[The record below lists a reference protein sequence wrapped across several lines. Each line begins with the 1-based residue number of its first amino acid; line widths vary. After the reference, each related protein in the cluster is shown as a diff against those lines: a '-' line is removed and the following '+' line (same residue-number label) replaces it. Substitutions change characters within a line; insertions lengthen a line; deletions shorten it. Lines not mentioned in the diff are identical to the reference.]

1 MFQQTRRRL
10 ALWYTAVTAVL
21 LLIFASGFY
30 LYVRQTLI
38 ERVDDTLHHVV
49 EVVER
54 SLIVSPTSPT
64 ASPLRYE
71 INVDASFRSNAVAVE
86 EDRIEIEWFSPNGT
100 LLWSTFSEPLT
111 APIHLLLEGET
122 VKVRPNYILRQLTQR
137 LEYRGDIL
145 GYLRVSHPWFEVAKP
160 TRELMVDLAAG
171 ISLMIGFVA
180 AAGWFLSGL
189 AIEPIRASYQYLRQF
204 TADAS
209 HELRNPLALI
219 QTTVQVA
226 LSDPDMSPT
235 EQRQQFEVVERL
247 TRRLGNLVND
257 LLFLARQDS
266 GMITPSRQPCPLD
279 ALLMEVVEEQTPA
292 AAAKHI
298 RLLLDL
304 GDAASEQDE
313 EPFTLTG
320 DYDQLARLFTN
331 LVSNGL
337 QHTPEG
343 GQVRLKL
350 EQLSRHGETHLQVL
364 VHDTGSGIPD
374 TALPH
379 VFERFYRVDP
389 ARPRTEV
396 QTLSAQRSPSTTSA
410 TSTTSGTGLGLAI
423 AKAICET
430 HKGQIRVESPL
441 GQGTTFRV
449 TLPQRWTAE
458 PLSHELSSELRGEVK
473 GQTVMEPLPKLD
485 RR

>member
-30 LYVRQTLI
+30 GYVRATLI

-54 SLIVSPTSPT
+54 SLVVEPRQTFGSP
-64 ASPLRYE
+64 AQYAV
-71 INVDASFRSNAVAVE
+71 NVDASFRSNAEAVE
-86 EDRIEIEWFSPNGT
+86 DDRIELEWFSPTGT
-100 LLWSTFSEPLT
+100 LLWSTLSEPLT
-111 APIHLLLEGET
+111 VPIHVLRDGET
-122 VKVRPNYILRQLTQR
+122 VKVRPDYILRQVTQR
-137 LEYRGDIL
+137 VEYRGDIL

-160 TRELMVDLAAG
+160 TRELIVDLAAG
-171 ISLMIGFVA
+171 ISVMIVFVA

-189 AIEPIRASYQYLRQF
+189 AIEPIQASYQYLRQF

-226 LSDPDMSPT
+226 LSDPDLSQM
-235 EQRQQFEVVERL
+235 EQRRQFEVVERL
-247 TRRLGNLVND
+247 TRRLGTLVND

-266 GMITPSRQPCPLD
+266 GMIAPSYQPCPLD
-279 ALLMEVVEEQTPA
+279 ALLMEVVAEQTPTA
-292 AAAKHI
+292 TAKQV

-304 GDAASEQDE
+304 GDAPADE
-313 EPFTLTG
+313 AEPFTLTG

-337 QHTPEG
+337 QHTPPG
-343 GQVRLKL
+343 GQVRVRL
-350 EQLSRHGETHLQVL
+350 EQGSRHGEDTLQVSIE
-364 VHDTGSGIPD
+364 DTGVGIPEQ
-374 TALPH
+374 ALPH
-379 VFERFYRVDP
+379 IFERFYRVDP

-396 QTLSAQRSPSTTSA
+396 RSPTSSA
-410 TSTTSGTGLGLAI
+410 GTGLGLAI

-430 HKGQIRVESPL
+430 HHGQIRAESKVS
-441 GQGTTFRV
+441 QGTSFRIV
-449 TLPQRWTAE
+449 LP
-458 PLSHELSSELRGEVK
+458 
-473 GQTVMEPLPKLD
+473 

>member
-10 ALWYTAVTAVL
+10 ALWYTAVTAIL

-30 LYVRQTLI
+30 LYVRETLI

-54 SLIVSPTSPT
+54 SLTVVPS
-64 ASPLRYE
+64 AEKESPLRYE

-86 EDRIEIEWFSPNGT
+86 DDRIEIEWFSPTGN
-100 LLWSTFSEPLT
+100 LLWSTFSEPL
-111 APIHLLLEGET
+111 AVPIHVLLDGET
-122 VKVRPNYILRQLTQR
+122 VKIRPDYVLRQLTQR
-137 LEYRGDIL
+137 LEYRGNIL

-189 AIEPIRASYQYLRQF
+189 AIEPIQASYQYLRQF

-226 LSDPDMSPT
+226 LSDPDMSPM
-235 EQRQQFEVVERL
+235 EQRQQLEVVERL

-266 GMITPSRQPCPLD
+266 GMMTPNLQPCPLD
-279 ALLMEVVEEQTPA
+279 ALLMEVIEEQTPA
-292 AAAKHI
+292 AEAKQV

-304 GDAASEQDE
+304 GDVPDAAQDL

-331 LVSNGL
+331 LTSNGL

-350 EQLSRHGETHLQVL
+350 EQGSRHGEAYLQVS
-364 VHDTGSGIPD
+364 VKDTGSGIPESS
-374 TALPH
+374 LPH

-389 ARPRTEV
+389 ARTRTDV
-396 QTLSAQRSPSTTSA
+396 RTLDSKRSPSTN
-410 TSTTSGTGLGLAI
+410 SGTGLGLAI

-430 HKGQIRVESPL
+430 HQGQIRVESQL
-441 GQGTTFRV
+441 GQGTTFRII
-449 TLPQRWTAE
+449 LPQRFAAE
-458 PLSHELSSELRGEVK
+458 PPNQESSIES
-473 GQTVMEPLPKLD
+473 
-485 RR
+485 

>member
-30 LYVRQTLI
+30 GYVRATLI

-54 SLIVSPTSPT
+54 SLVVEPHQTFGSP
-64 ASPLRYE
+64 AQYAV
-71 INVDASFRSNAVAVE
+71 NVDASFRSNAEAVE
-86 EDRIEIEWFSPNGT
+86 DDRIELEWFSPTGT
-100 LLWSTFSEPLT
+100 LLWSTLSEPLT
-111 APIHLLLEGET
+111 VPIHVLRDGET
-122 VKVRPNYILRQLTQR
+122 VKVRPDYILRQVTQR
-137 LEYRGDIL
+137 VEYRGDIL

-160 TRELMVDLAAG
+160 TRELIVDLAAG
-171 ISLMIGFVA
+171 ISVMIVFVA

-189 AIEPIRASYQYLRQF
+189 AIEPIQASYQYLRQF

-226 LSDPDMSPT
+226 LSDPEMSQT
-235 EQRQQFEVVERL
+235 EQRRQFEVVERL
-247 TRRLGNLVND
+247 TRRLGTLVND

-266 GMITPSRQPCPLD
+266 GMIAPSCQPCPLD
-279 ALLMEVVEEQTPA
+279 ALLMEVVAEQTPTA
-292 AAAKHI
+292 TAKQV

-304 GDAASEQDE
+304 GDVPADE
-313 EPFTLTG
+313 AEPFTLTG

-337 QHTPEG
+337 QHTPPG
-343 GQVRLKL
+343 GQVRVRL
-350 EQLSRHGETHLQVL
+350 EQGSRHGEETLQVSIE
-364 VHDTGSGIPD
+364 DTGVGIPEQ
-374 TALPH
+374 ALPH
-379 VFERFYRVDP
+379 IFERFYRVDP
-389 ARPRTEV
+389 ARPRTGV
-396 QTLSAQRSPSTTSA
+396 QSP
-410 TSTTSGTGLGLAI
+410 TSTAGTGLGLAI

-430 HKGQIRVESPL
+430 HHGQIRAESKVS
-441 GQGTTFRV
+441 QGTSFRV
-449 TLPQRWTAE
+449 ALP
-458 PLSHELSSELRGEVK
+458 
-473 GQTVMEPLPKLD
+473 

>member
-10 ALWYTAVTAVL
+10 ALWYTAVTAIL

-30 LYVRQTLI
+30 LYVRETLI

-54 SLIVSPTSPT
+54 SLTVVPS
-64 ASPLRYE
+64 AEKESPLRYE
-71 INVDASFRSNAVAVE
+71 INVDASFRRNAAAVE
-86 EDRIEIEWFSPNGT
+86 DDRIEIEWFSPTGN
-100 LLWSTFSEPLT
+100 LLWSTFSEPL
-111 APIHLLLEGET
+111 AVPIHVLLDGET
-122 VKVRPNYILRQLTQR
+122 VKIRPDYVLRQLTQR
-137 LEYRGDIL
+137 LEYRGNIL

-189 AIEPIRASYQYLRQF
+189 AIEPIQASYQYLRQF

-226 LSDPDMSPT
+226 LSDPDMSPM
-235 EQRQQFEVVERL
+235 EQRQQLEVVERL

-266 GMITPSRQPCPLD
+266 GMMTPNLQPCPLD
-279 ALLMEVVEEQTPA
+279 ALLMEVIEEQTPA
-292 AAAKHI
+292 AEAKQV

-304 GDAASEQDE
+304 GDVPDAAQDL

-331 LVSNGL
+331 LTSNGL

-350 EQLSRHGETHLQVL
+350 EQGSRHGEAYLQVS
-364 VHDTGSGIPD
+364 VKDTGSGIPESS
-374 TALPH
+374 LPH

-389 ARPRTEV
+389 ARTRTDV
-396 QTLSAQRSPSTTSA
+396 RTLDSKRSPSTN
-410 TSTTSGTGLGLAI
+410 SGTGLGLAI

-430 HKGQIRVESPL
+430 HQGQIRVESQL
-441 GQGTTFRV
+441 GQGTTFRII
-449 TLPQRWTAE
+449 LPQRFAAE
-458 PLSHELSSELRGEVK
+458 PPNQQSSIES
-473 GQTVMEPLPKLD
+473 
-485 RR
+485 

>member
-10 ALWYTAVTAVL
+10 ALWYTAVTAIL

-30 LYVRQTLI
+30 LYVRETLI

-54 SLIVSPTSPT
+54 SLIVAPS
-64 ASPLRYE
+64 AEKGSPLRYE

-86 EDRIEIEWFSPNGT
+86 DDRIEIEWFDPTDN
-100 LLWSTFSEPLT
+100 LLWSTFSEPL
-111 APIHLLLEGET
+111 AVPIHVLLDGET
-122 VKVRPNYILRQLTQR
+122 VKVRPDYVLRQLTQR
-137 LEYRGDIL
+137 LEYRGNIL

-189 AIEPIRASYQYLRQF
+189 AIEPIQASYQYLRQF

-235 EQRQQFEVVERL
+235 EQRQQLEVVERL

-266 GMITPSRQPCPLD
+266 GMMTPNLQPCPLD

-292 AAAKHI
+292 AEAKQV

-304 GDAASEQDE
+304 GEAAPDYAQDL

-331 LVSNGL
+331 LTSNGL
-337 QHTPEG
+337 QHTSKG

-350 EQLSRHGETHLQVL
+350 EQVSRHGEAYLQVL
-364 VHDTGSGIPD
+364 VQDTGSGIPES
-374 TALPH
+374 ALPH

-389 ARPRTEV
+389 ARTRTE
-396 QTLSAQRSPSTTSA
+396 AQAIDTERAPSVN
-410 TSTTSGTGLGLAI
+410 SGTGLGLAI

-430 HKGQIRVESPL
+430 HQGQIRVESQL
-441 GQGTTFRV
+441 GQGTTFRIL
-449 TLPQRWTAE
+449 LPQLRTSE
-458 PLSHELSSELRGEVK
+458 PSSHGSISE
-473 GQTVMEPLPKLD
+473 
-485 RR
+485 

>member
-10 ALWYTAVTAVL
+10 ALWYTAVTAIL

-30 LYVRQTLI
+30 LYVRETLI

-54 SLIVSPTSPT
+54 SLIVSPTSEMG
-64 ASPLRYE
+64 SPLHYE
-71 INVDASFRSNAVAVE
+71 INVDASFRSNAVTVE
-86 EDRIEIEWFSPNGT
+86 DDRIEIEWFSPIGN
-100 LLWSTFSEPLT
+100 LLWSTFSEPL
-111 APIHLLLEGET
+111 AVPINVLLDGET
-122 VKVRPNYILRQLTQR
+122 VKVRPDYALRQLTQR
-137 LEYRGDIL
+137 LEYRGNIL

-189 AIEPIRASYQYLRQF
+189 AIEPIQASYQYLRQF

-266 GMITPSRQPCPLD
+266 GIMTPNLLPCPLD
-279 ALLMEVVEEQTPA
+279 ALLMEVIEEQTPA
-292 AAAKHI
+292 AEAKQV

-304 GDAASEQDE
+304 GDAPDNAQDP

-331 LVSNGL
+331 LTSNGL
-337 QHTPEG
+337 QHTPKG

-350 EQLSRHGETHLQVL
+350 EQVSRHGEAYLQVL
-364 VHDTGSGIPD
+364 VQDTGSGIPES
-374 TALPH
+374 ALPH

-389 ARPRTEV
+389 ARTRTDAW
-396 QTLSAQRSPSTTSA
+396 TLRAKRSPSTN
-410 TSTTSGTGLGLAI
+410 SGTGLGLAI

-430 HKGQIRVESPL
+430 HQGQIRVESQL
-441 GQGTTFRV
+441 GQGTTFRI
-449 TLPQRWTAE
+449 TLPQRFAVE
-458 PLSHELSSELRGEVK
+458 PLNQESSVES
-473 GQTVMEPLPKLD
+473 
-485 RR
+485 

>member
-10 ALWYTAVTAVL
+10 AIWYTAVTAVL

-30 LYVRQTLI
+30 LYVRATLI

-54 SLIVSPTSPT
+54 SLVIESSLV
-64 ASPLRYE
+64 AGNPLRYE
-71 INVDASFRSNAVAVE
+71 INVDASFRSNKEAVE
-86 EDRIEIEWFSPNGT
+86 DDRIEMEWFDPTGN
-100 LLWSTFSEPLT
+100 LLWSTFSDPLMV
-111 APIHLLLEGET
+111 PIHILLDGET
-122 VKVRPNYILRQLTQR
+122 VKVRPDYVLRQLTQR
-137 LEYRGDIL
+137 LEYRGNIL

-189 AIEPIRASYQYLRQF
+189 AIEPIQASYQYLRQF

-235 EQRQQFEVVERL
+235 EQRQQFETVERL

-266 GMITPSRQPCPLD
+266 GMMMPSHQPCPLD

-292 AAAKHI
+292 ALAKQV
-298 RLLLDL
+298 RVLLDL
-304 GDAASEQDE
+304 GEAAPDQDG

-337 QHTPEG
+337 QHTPKG
-343 GQVRLKL
+343 GQVQLKL
-350 EQLSRHGETHLQVL
+350 EQVSRHGEAYLQVL
-364 VHDTGSGIPD
+364 VRDTGSGIPES
-374 TALPH
+374 ALPH

-389 ARPRTEV
+389 ARTRTE
-396 QTLSAQRSPSTTSA
+396 TRMLGAKPSPSA
-410 TSTTSGTGLGLAI
+410 NSGTGLGLAI

-430 HKGQIRVESPL
+430 HQGQIRVESQL
-441 GQGTTFRV
+441 GQGTTFRI
-449 TLPQRWTAE
+449 TLPQ
-458 PLSHELSSELRGEVK
+458 
-473 GQTVMEPLPKLD
+473 QLPSA
-485 RR
+485 

>member
-10 ALWYTAVTAVL
+10 ALWYTVVTAIL

-30 LYVRQTLI
+30 LYVRATLI

-49 EVVER
+49 EVVRR
-54 SLIVSPTSPT
+54 SLVIEPTPPISDPFQP
-64 ASPLRYE
+64 ASPQP
-71 INVDASFRSNAVAVE
+71 INPQHYAVNLDASFRSNAVVGE
-86 EDRIEIEWFSPNGT
+86 EDRIEMEWFSPSGT
-100 LLWSTFSEPLT
+100 LLWSTLSEPLMV
-111 APIHLLLEGET
+111 PIHVLLDGET
-122 VKVRPNYILRQLTQR
+122 IKVRPDYVLRQLTDR
-137 LEYRGDIL
+137 VEYHGDIL

-171 ISLMIGFVA
+171 ISLMIVFVG

-189 AIEPIRASYQYLRQF
+189 AIEPIQASYQYLRQF

-226 LSDPDMSPT
+226 LSDPEMSPV

-266 GMITPSRQPCPLD
+266 GIILPSRQPCPLD

-292 AAAKHI
+292 AAAKQI
-298 RLLLDL
+298 RLQLDL
-304 GDAASEQDE
+304 GGGDATIPSLA
-313 EPFTLTG
+313 EPFTLQG

-343 GQVRLKL
+343 GQVGIKL
-350 EQLSRHGETHLQVL
+350 ESISRYGEPHLQVL
-364 VHDTGSGIPD
+364 VKDTGTGIPE
-374 TALPH
+374 AAIPH

-389 ARPRTEV
+389 ARPRT
-396 QTLSAQRSPSTTSA
+396 AQRIDASADTGIESVKTAPSPN
-410 TSTTSGTGLGLAI
+410 SGTGLGLAI
-423 AKAICET
+423 AKAICEA
-430 HKGQIRVESPL
+430 HQGSIYIESQVS
-441 GQGTTFRV
+441 QGTTFRV
-449 TLPQRWTAE
+449 ILPQKWALGATTPGTHHLVA
-458 PLSHELSSELRGEVK
+458 
-473 GQTVMEPLPKLD
+473 
-485 RR
+485 